1 MMIAAAFR
9 CIGAMGDF
17 DKIWLLTAGGPGDRT
32 TTITLYT
39 YKTGFSAFDIGRTA
53 AIAWIFVIV
62 VLAVSSPLLRYLFK
76 TASADDR

>member
-1 MMIAAAFR
+1 M
-9 CIGAMGDF
+9 
-17 DKIWLLTAGGPGDRT
+17 
-32 TTITLYT
+32 
-39 YKTGFSAFDIGRTA
+39 GRTA